1 MNAEDKLFR
10 ADLSEAEIKGL
21 SKEELALWVIR
32 PTRSI
37 VVEAKTW
44 MKVRVAL
51 LIAATLYYAYTYRM
65 SAEQSPLLLFL
76 FCYEFAY
83 YNLRKEKAVLEDA
96 QAREVYHDRVKEL
109 RRNQS
114 RG

>member
-1 MNAEDKLFR
+1 MNADDKLFR
-10 ADLSEAEIKGL
+10 EDLSETEIKSL

-32 PTRSI
+32 PTRS
-37 VVEAKTW
+37 VAAEAKTW

-51 LIAATLYYAYTYRM
+51 LITATVWYAYAYRM
-65 SAEQSPLLLFL
+65 SGEQSPLLLFL

-96 QAREVYHDRVKEL
+96 QAREVYRERVKEL
-109 RRNQS
+109 RGNQA

>member
-1 MNAEDKLFR
+1 MNFDDKLFR
-10 ADLSEAEIKGL
+10 DDLTEAEIKGL
-21 SKEELALWVIR
+21 SGEELALWVIG
-32 PTRSI
+32 PHRS
-37 VVEAKTW
+37 VAAEAKTW

-51 LIAATLYYAYTYRM
+51 LIAATLYYAYAYRM
-65 SAEQSPLLLFL
+65 NGEQSPLLLFL

-96 QAREVYHDRVKEL
+96 QAREIYRKRVKEL
-109 RRNQS
+109 RRSQS